1 MVDAHCRHGPGD
13 FDHTRPHIPAHVCE
27 LETPA
32 LPRFPGCPYA
42 LALLTDPGR
51 ITASSPICGRC
62 DVACW
67 TFKAIGSYM
76 FVISGLNHTARAFA
90 VYASQ
95 PGSPHV
101 HARLATDRLA
111 RPWSRGT
118 LIRWATMQSFWI
130 TLIYPS
136 PLPELRL
143 AQAGSPRVVTFPG
156 LPQIPYVRD

>member
-1 MVDAHCRHGPGD
+1 MLAAYGRHEPGD
-13 FDHTRPHIPAHVCE
+13 FDQTRPHIPAHDCE

-32 LPRFPGCPYA
+32 YPRFPGCPYA
-42 LALLTDPGR
+42 LALLSDPGR
-51 ITASSPICGRC
+51 TTAPSPNSGRC

-67 TFKAIGSYM
+67 TIKAIGSYV

-101 HARLATDRLA
+101 HARLATGLLA
-111 RPWSRGT
+111 KLWPRET

-130 TLIYPS
+130 TLVLSFPFARTS
-136 PLPELRL
+136 PG
-143 AQAGSPRVVTFPG
+143 AMDAYGCTA
-156 LPQIPYVRD
+156 